1 MENKMMREVLADS
14 LKKMME
20 KDENIVVLDAD
31 LATANGTFGLRH
43 DFPGRALDVGISE
56 ANMASMAAGMSSY
69 GLKPYIVTFTAFASR
84 RIADQIAISCAY
96 AKQNVKIIATDAG
109 ITSQTNGGTHMS
121 LEDLG
126 ILRSIP
132 ETIVLDITDARQLEQ
147 AMPAIDAHHG
157 VVYVRMVRK
166 DTPLVFGE
174 DYKFRLFKGDLV
186 REGSDLTI
194 VASGLMVSE
203 AIEAAKILDEK
214 GIQAEIIAIHSLK
227 PLDGEIILK
236 SIKKTGALLTLDNHN
251 LHGGLYSAV
260 LEEVVAN
267 YPVKTKGIGV
277 TDHFGEVG
285 STRFLMEKY
294 GLDKNNIV
302 KEAELLLKRD

>member
-1 MENKMMREVLADS
+1 MMREVLADS
-14 LKKMME
+14 LKELMF
-20 KDENIVVLDAD
+20 KDENIMVLDAD
-31 LATANGTFGLRH
+31 LATANGTFELRH
-43 DFPGRALDVGISE
+43 DFPKRALAVGISE

-121 LEDLG
+121 FEDLG

-132 ETIVLDITDARQLEQ
+132 ETVVLDIVDARQLKL
-147 AMPAIDAHHG
+147 AMPAIDAYEG
-157 VVYVRMVRK
+157 VVYVRIVRK
-166 DTPLVFGE
+166 DSPLVFGE
-174 DYKFRLFKGDLV
+174 DYEFNLFKGDLV

-194 VASGLMVSE
+194 VASGIMVSE
-203 AIEAAKILDEK
+203 AMDAAKLLKEQ
-214 GIQAEIIAIHSLK
+214 GIDAEIIAIHSLK

-236 SIKKTGALLTLDNHN
+236 SIKKTGALMTLDNHN
-251 LHGGLYSAV
+251 IHGGLYSAV

-267 YPVKTKGIGV
+267 YPVKTKGIGIK
-277 TDHFGEVG
+277 DHFGEVG
-285 STRFLMEKY
+285 STRFLMEKF
-294 GLDKNNIV
+294 GLDKDSIV
-302 KEAELLLKRD
+302 KEAKELLARD